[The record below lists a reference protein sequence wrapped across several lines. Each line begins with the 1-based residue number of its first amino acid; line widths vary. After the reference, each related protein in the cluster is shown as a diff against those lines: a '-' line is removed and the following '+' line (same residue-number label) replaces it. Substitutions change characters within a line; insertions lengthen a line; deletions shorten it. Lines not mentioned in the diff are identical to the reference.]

1 MLHENNLHMEKEE
14 LSQNKCFKAH
24 LFEQNNIRN
33 LCVCKHRKRIQL
45 VINCMEPL
53 LQLWLAVNHIVCWN
67 CSMFQRILQ
76 LPHSGWVMGG
86 GKEVDHYIDLTIKVW
101 GMVLWVLL
109 SRRNAGGKGFLMMQN
124 VKHFLRSRN
133 LLIIYGTR
141 KASA

>member
-1 MLHENNLHMEKEE
+1 MLKLFHVP
-14 LSQNKCFKAH
+14 AH
-24 LFEQNNIRN
+24 I
-33 LCVCKHRKRIQL
+33 
-45 VINCMEPL
+45 
-53 LQLWLAVNHIVCWN
+53 AVATFRMSN
-67 CSMFQRILQ
+67 
-76 LPHSGWVMGG
+76 GG